1 MEAHQPRFTLI
12 SGGAA
17 DPLREGTCRRVGCA
31 EPVVD
36 LGLCSH
42 CLQMYLR
49 TRTGIERALTE
60 RAVANFDLLLAQANG
75 KDDQPERDWLW
86 ALGEHL
92 AAHGIDPETSLD
104 EPRLHHAVLDALG
117 DYTDGDSARDHLK
130 VVA

>member
-1 MEAHQPRFTLI
+1 MDRFQPRLTLI

-31 EPVVD
+31 ESVVD
-36 LGLCSH
+36 LGLCDH
-42 CLQMYLR
+42 CLQLYLR

-60 RAVANFDLLLAQANG
+60 RAIANFDLLLAEAAG
-75 KDDQPERDWLW
+75 KDDEPEREWLW

-92 AAHGIDPETSLD
+92 AAHGVDPETKLD
-104 EPRLHHAVLDALG
+104 ENRLHTAVLDALG
-117 DYTDGDSARDHLK
+117 DFTDGAIGRDHLK